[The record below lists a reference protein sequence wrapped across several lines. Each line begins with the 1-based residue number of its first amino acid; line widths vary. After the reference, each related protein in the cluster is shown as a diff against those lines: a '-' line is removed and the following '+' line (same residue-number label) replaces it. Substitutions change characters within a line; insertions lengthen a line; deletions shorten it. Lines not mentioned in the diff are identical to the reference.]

1 MASLTGHLDCQYQ
14 NHGKLMLGIFP
25 KRDLR
30 CESQNGNLKLNLLT
44 ITKMLSTPQTVVTEY
59 ARMLFFVNGAAM
71 NLPVKIRRDWHYY
84 AFAIGLIFILNGVV
98 GLLGFEAKGWQT
110 YAVGLVTWVI
120 SFWLAGL
127 IIRRRDEETENAQ

>member
-1 MASLTGHLDCQYQ
+1 
-14 NHGKLMLGIFP
+14 
-25 KRDLR
+25 
-30 CESQNGNLKLNLLT
+30 
-44 ITKMLSTPQTVVTEY
+44 
-59 ARMLFFVNGAAM
+59 M

-120 SFWLAGL
+120 SFWLAGKKL
-127 IIRRRDEETENAQ
+127 KTPNKNITGRLNITLWFSVRYPQRDAPAPAQSNA

>member
-1 MASLTGHLDCQYQ
+1 
-14 NHGKLMLGIFP
+14 
-25 KRDLR
+25 
-30 CESQNGNLKLNLLT
+30 
-44 ITKMLSTPQTVVTEY
+44 
-59 ARMLFFVNGAAM
+59 M
-71 NLPVKIRRDWHYY
+71 NLPVKIRRDRPYS
-84 AFAIGLIFILNGVV
+84 AFAIGLTFILNGVV

>member
-1 MASLTGHLDCQYQ
+1 
-14 NHGKLMLGIFP
+14 
-25 KRDLR
+25 
-30 CESQNGNLKLNLLT
+30 
-44 ITKMLSTPQTVVTEY
+44 
-59 ARMLFFVNGAAM
+59 M

-98 GLLGFEAKGWQT
+98 GLLGFEAQGWQT

-127 IIRRRDEETENAQ
+127 IIRRRVEDEEEAKDAQSLSIRHPGRFTYWFSTRYPPHDVPAPVRSGE

>member
-1 MASLTGHLDCQYQ
+1 
-14 NHGKLMLGIFP
+14 
-25 KRDLR
+25 
-30 CESQNGNLKLNLLT
+30 
-44 ITKMLSTPQTVVTEY
+44 
-59 ARMLFFVNGAAM
+59 M

-110 YAVGLVTWVI
+110 YAVGLVVTWVI

>member
-1 MASLTGHLDCQYQ
+1 
-14 NHGKLMLGIFP
+14 MLFT
-25 KRDLR
+25 L
-30 CESQNGNLKLNLLT
+30 
-44 ITKMLSTPQTVVTEY
+44 QTVVTEY

-71 NLPVKIRRDWHYY
+71 NLLVKICCDWHYY
-84 AFAIGLIFILNGVV
+84 AFAIGFIFIFNGVV

-127 IIRRRDEETENAQ
+127 IICCCDEETENAQ